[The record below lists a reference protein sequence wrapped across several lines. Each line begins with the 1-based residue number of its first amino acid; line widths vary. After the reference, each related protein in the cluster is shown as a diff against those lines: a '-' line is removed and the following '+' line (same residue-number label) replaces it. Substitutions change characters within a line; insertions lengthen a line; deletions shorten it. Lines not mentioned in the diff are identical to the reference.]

1 VKTIV
6 QYNRHELDAIVKL
19 VVENNPH
26 AAKYGEE
33 YVRSSVL
40 RSIEAFKDTDVRY
53 TGTMGYLVTAIEE
66 EEIDADT
73 RTRMVYVEFSLS
85 AHLRAK
91 DFEFNYITL

>member
-1 VKTIV
+1 MKTIV

-19 VVENNPH
+19 VVANNPH
-26 AAKYGEE
+26 AAEHGEE

-40 RSIEAFKDTDVRY
+40 RSIEAFKDTDLQY

-66 EEIDADT
+66 EEIDAD
-73 RTRMVYVEFSLS
+73 TRMVYVEFSLS